1 MKELTLVLEDD
12 ALCAVIESA
21 AKRNGV
27 AFEDV
32 VIDAIR
38 YWKSETELSLEEEA
52 EIKTVMRDY
61 DENGGIPHDE
71 LAHILEED
79 DAKLREAL
87 RNLEE
92 ESGVEAQAFLT
103 MLRRKIGLA
112 PSASEPPRKPV
123 SVSI

>member
-12 ALCAVIESA
+12 ALCAVIESVA
-21 AKRNGV
+21 LSKGV
-27 AFEDV
+27 AFEYV

-38 YWKSETELSLEEEA
+38 HWKSETELTPEEEA
-52 EIKTVMRDY
+52 EIKTDMRDY

-92 ESGVEAQAFLT
+92 KGGIEAQVFLA

-112 PSASEPPRKPV
+112 PSV
-123 SVSI
+123 SR